1 MTVPPGHVAKPLYDA
16 LGPDGYTEVAHW
28 LQDVA
33 ADHGLERSDGVVISP
48 SVSWLADAVTF
59 YNPEDYP

>member
-1 MTVPPGHVAKPLYDA
+1 MSLPPGDVAKPLYDA
-16 LGPDGYTEVAHW
+16 IGSDAFVRVAHW

-33 ADHGLERSDGVVISP
+33 ADHGLEADGKVISP

-59 YNPEDYP
+59 YDPPRTG